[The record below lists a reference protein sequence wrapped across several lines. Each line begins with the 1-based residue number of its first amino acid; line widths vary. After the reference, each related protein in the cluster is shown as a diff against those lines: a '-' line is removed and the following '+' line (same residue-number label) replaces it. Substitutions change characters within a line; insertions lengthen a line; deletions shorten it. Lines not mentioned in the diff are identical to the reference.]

1 MNNSVEI
8 NTLAATY
15 FSVCVKT
22 EKNLVNKMNK
32 AISENPAMIRE
43 IAQAV
48 FYADKD
54 SLVWCEKKKDF
65 KVDMKLR
72 RTLYS
77 TSAVGAITY
86 LLERECRNDL
96 KAFRII
102 GEKSSSWSENTIVAI
117 CEHTKAKGAHGLMQA
132 SKTFYKAIEK
142 EYLAPAKDEKGSDDN
157 GSDDNG
163 SDDNGSDDKAP
174 VSLQDIANKLCDELD
189 AHEVYKLSI
198 LLADMSLDNLS
209 DTQIEKSIAG

>member
-1 MNNSVEI
+1 MTNSVEI

-15 FSVCVKT
+15 FSICVKT

-102 GEKSSSWSENTIVAI
+102 GEKSSAWSENTIVAI

-132 SKTFYKAIEK
+132 SNTFYKAIEK
-142 EYLAPAKDEKGSDDN
+142 EYLAPEGVKDEKSDEAEK
-157 GSDDNG
+157 SDENV
-163 SDDNGSDDKAP
+163 SDEKAP
-174 VSLQDIANKLCDELD
+174 DLSLQDIADKLLISLGNEQ
-189 AHEVYKLSI
+189 AYKLSVM
-198 LLADMSLDNLS
+198 LADMSQDSLS
-209 DTQIEKSIAG
+209 DTQIEKAIAG

>member
-142 EYLAPAKDEKGSDDN
+142 EYLAPEKDEKGNDN
-157 GSDDNG
+157 GSDDNV
-163 SDDNGSDDKAP
+163 SDDNVSDEKAP
-174 VSLQDIANKLCDELD
+174 VSLQDIANKLCAELD
-189 AHEVYKLSI
+189 AQEVYKLSVM
-198 LLADMSLDNLS
+198 LADMSQDSLS
-209 DTQIEKSIAG
+209 DTQIEKAIAG

>member
-1 MNNSVEI
+1 MTNSVEI

-15 FSVCVKT
+15 FSICVKT

-32 AISENPAMIRE
+32 AISENPSMIRE

-65 KVDMKLR
+65 KVDTKLR

-96 KAFRII
+96 KAFRLI

-117 CEHTKAKGAHGLMQA
+117 CQHTKAKGAHGLMQA

-142 EYLAPAKDEKGSDDN
+142 EYLAPEGVKDEKSDEAEK
-157 GSDDNG
+157 SDENV
-163 SDDNGSDDKAP
+163 SDEKAP
-174 VSLQDIANKLCDELD
+174 DLSLQDIADKLLISLGNEQ
-189 AHEVYKLSI
+189 AYKLSVM
-198 LLADMSLDNLS
+198 LADMSQDNLS
-209 DTQIEKSIAG
+209 DTQIEKAIAG

>member
-1 MNNSVEI
+1 MTNSVEI

-15 FSVCVKT
+15 FSICVKT

-43 IAQAV
+43 IAQAC

-102 GEKSSSWSENTIVAI
+102 GEKSSAWSENTIVAI

-132 SKTFYKAIEK
+132 SNTFYKAIEK
-142 EYLAPAKDEKGSDDN
+142 EYLAPEGVKDEKSDEAEK
-157 GSDDNG
+157 SDENV
-163 SDDNGSDDKAP
+163 SDEKAP
-174 VSLQDIANKLCDELD
+174 DLSLQDIADKLLISLGNEQ
-189 AHEVYKLSI
+189 AYKLSVM
-198 LLADMSLDNLS
+198 LADMSQDSLS
-209 DTQIEKSIAG
+209 DTQIEKAIAG